1 MYELSRRWV
10 RQGHDVTV
18 VTCAPNV
25 PAGKVYDGYRNKLWQ
40 RETIDGVDV
49 VRVWTFI
56 AANKG
61 AVLRMANY
69 VSFMFSAAIRGIFL
83 RRPTVVIATSPQLF
97 CGWAGVIMAWLK
109 RRPLILEVRDLFAE
123 SIFTLTSVKKG
134 LAMRCVE
141 WLEFKLYGA
150 TPHLITVGN
159 GYRRLLVERG
169 VAEDRISIITNGID
183 RESFAPR
190 PSDDALKR
198 RFGLDGKFVCSYI
211 GTIGMASGL
220 EVVLRAA
227 HKLGEQG
234 RQEIVFLL
242 VGDGAVRES
251 LEQEAG
257 RMGLRNVVFTGRL
270 PKTLM
275 PGLYSISDCSLVHL
289 RKAPLYTTV
298 LPSKMFEAAHMKRPI
313 ILGVEGE
320 AAKVIAESGGGL
332 CIEPGNEDQLIEAVE
347 RLAGDSGLR
356 ERLGRAGHDYVARQ
370 FDWDRLAASY
380 LGLIEKV
387 TQRAV

>member
-1 MYELSRRWV
+1 VYELSRRWV
-10 RQGHDVTV
+10 RQGHEVTV

-69 VSFMFSAAIRGIFL
+69 VSFMFSAAIRGTFL

-97 CGWAGVIMAWLK
+97 CGWAGVITAWLK

-150 TPHLITVGN
+150 APHLITVGN

-220 EVVLRAA
+220 DVVLRAA